1 MKMLR
6 NIGVTLAAM
15 AVAGTHLHAST
26 VGTGCLT
33 LRFQE
38 TVGAPSWR
46 EVEVVTATGT
56 AIPTGVYDTYC
67 AAITVPI
74 FRNSAYTFSAWDIH
88 DPNVA
93 ALGMVNDDTHLDE
106 VEYILNQQYTTL
118 SSPVDSL
125 PYTAD
130 DVQVAIWTLLDGV
143 SAITASNLGSTIN
156 YTQNHVDEILAEAAA
171 HNGYVAPCGSI
182 KAYLL
187 NPVSNPNVCGLTF
200 DPETTAPTAQNLLI
214 GISTICPPPP
224 LEDPV
229 TLLCVATQTGEVNQ
243 PYSAQMVADGGV
255 APVGL
260 TEIDYTFSLTGGAL
274 PPGLELNTD
283 TGVISG
289 TPTGNGGVFT
299 FTITVRDAVGNTG
312 VHTATKECSITIAPP
327 PPPLLEVACASV
339 NTGRVG
345 VSYSAAISVSGGV
358 APYSFS
364 SVTLPAWLTL
374 NPTTGALTGTPP
386 TAGAFPFS
394 VTVTDSAGGTR
405 TQTSTVNCSVTVAP
419 ACTPVTV
426 GCVADN
432 TGVVGESYT
441 STLSVSGG
449 VAPYKFY
456 VIYGCLPA
464 GLTLNQNTGVISG
477 IPTSSGYFDFTIK
490 VVDSAAAACGC
501 NSYDTVCCR
510 ITVTA
515 NCPPIALSCVSTTT
529 GKVGT
534 AYTGSLTATGGV
546 APYTFSIVSGYLPAG
561 LTLNPTTGAITGTP
575 TCAGTFSFTAKVKG
589 ANYAACGCYGYDTVC
604 CSIKIDPA
612 TTTCVG
618 LVSGDTA
625 TIGYWNGPNGQALIK
640 SLNGGPT
647 AKNLGNWLAA
657 TYPYLWGANAGTRNM
672 AGKSNDQV
680 AAFFKFLFSNCGNP
694 KTEAQMLA
702 VALAVYVTD
711 SDLAGTTARNC
722 GFNVS
727 SSGTGAKCY
736 NVGTYGCYVG
746 FTNCKTYTVSA
757 ILAQANAKKRT
768 CSFNASAFNCI
779 FDGINRKGDRL

>member
-6 NIGVTLAAM
+6 NIGVALAAIG
-15 AVAGTHLHAST
+15 VAGAQLHATT

-38 TVGAPSWR
+38 TVGIPSWR
-46 EVEVVTATGT
+46 EVEVVSATGT
-56 AIPTGVYDTYC
+56 VIPTGVYDTFC
-67 AAITVPI
+67 ADIDAGIA
-74 FRNSAYTFSAWDIH
+74 RNQPYTFSAWDIH
-88 DPNVA
+88 DPHVA
-93 ALGMVNDDTHLDE
+93 SFNLVNDDSYLDE

-118 SSPVDSL
+118 SSTVDSL
-125 PYTAD
+125 PFTAD

-143 SAITASNLGSTIN
+143 GSITASNLGLTTN
-156 YTQNHVDEILAEAAA
+156 FTQNHVDEIIAEAIA

-187 NPVSNPNVCGLTF
+187 SPVSAPGSCGLVF
-200 DPETTAPTAQNLLI
+200 DPATTPSAGQSLLI
-214 GISTICPPPP
+214 GIPTICPPPP

-229 TLLCVATQTGEVNQ
+229 TLLCVETQTGDVGQ
-243 PYSAQMVADGGV
+243 PYSAQMVADGGEV
-255 APVGL
+255 AIGQTAV
-260 TEIDYTFSLTGGAL
+260 DYTFSLTGGSLPQGLAL
-274 PPGLELNTD
+274 DVD

-289 TPTGNGGVFT
+289 TPTAAGAFVFT
-299 FTITVRDAVGNTG
+299 VTVTDAVGNTG
-312 VHTATKECSITIAPP
+312 FHTTFKECSITIAPP
-327 PPPLLEVACASV
+327 PPPLLEVACAAV

-345 VSYSAAISVSGGV
+345 VAYSATIAVSGGV

-374 NPTTGALTGTPP
+374 NPTTGALTGTPIA
-386 TAGAFPFS
+386 AGAFPFT
-394 VTVTDSAGGTR
+394 VTVTDSAGGTL
-405 TQTSTVNCSVTVAP
+405 TQTSTVSCSVTVTP
-419 ACTPVTV
+419 ACTPVMV

-432 TGVVGESYT
+432 TGVVGQPYS

-456 VIYGCLPA
+456 VISGSLPA

-477 IPTSSGYFDFTIK
+477 TPTSAGYRDFIIK

-510 ITVTA
+510 ITVES
-515 NCPPIALSCVSTTT
+515 NCPPIAIKCVTTTT

-546 APYTFSIVSGYLPAG
+546 APYTFSIISGCLPAG

-575 TCAGTFSFTAKVKG
+575 TSAGTFSFTAKVKG

-612 TTTCVG
+612 TTACVG

-640 SLNGGPT
+640 SLNGGST
-647 AKNLGNWLAA
+647 SKKLGNWLAA
-657 TYPYLWGANAGTRNM
+657 TYPYLWGANAGTKNLT
-672 AGKSNDQV
+672 GKSNEQV
-680 AAFFKFLFSNCGNP
+680 AAFFKYVFSNCGNP

-711 SDLAGTTARNC
+711 SDLAGTVAQAS

-727 SSGTGAKCY
+727 SAGTGAKCY
-736 NVGTYGCYVG
+736 NVGSYGCYVG
-746 FTNCKTYTVSA
+746 LTNNKSYTVSA
-757 ILAQANAKKRT
+757 ILAQANSKKRT
-768 CSFNASAFNCI
+768 CDFNGSAFNCI

>member
-15 AVAGTHLHAST
+15 AVAGTQMRAAT

-74 FRNSAYTFSAWDIH
+74 FRNAAYTFSAWDIQ
-88 DPNVA
+88 DPNVV
-93 ALGMVNDDTHLDE
+93 ALGLVNDDSNLDE

-118 SSPVDSL
+118 SSAVDSL
-125 PYTAD
+125 PFTPD

-143 SAITASNLGSTIN
+143 SAITASNLGSTVN

-171 HNGYVAPCGSI
+171 NNGYVAPCGSI

-187 NPVSNPNVCGLTF
+187 NPVSSANACGVAF
-200 DPETTAPTAQNLLI
+200 DPETAPPSAQNLLI
-214 GISTICPPPP
+214 GIPTICPPPP

-229 TLLCVATQTGEVNQ
+229 TLVCVATQTGEVDQ

-255 APVGL
+255 AAVGQ
-260 TEIDYTFSLTGGAL
+260 TEVDYTFSLASGPL
-274 PPGLELNTD
+274 PPGLMLDPD

-289 TPTGNGGVFT
+289 IPTAAGSFPFSVVVT
-299 FTITVRDAVGNTG
+299 DSVGNTG
-312 VHTATKECSITIAPP
+312 IHAATNECSITIAPP
-327 PPPLLEVACASV
+327 PPPALEVACASA
-339 NTGRVG
+339 NTGQVG
-345 VSYSAAISVSGGV
+345 VAYNATISVSGGV

-364 SVTLPAWLTL
+364 STSLPAWLTL

-394 VTVTDSAGGTR
+394 VTVTDSAGGTL
-405 TQTSTVNCSVTVAP
+405 TQTSTVDCSVTVAP
-419 ACTPVTV
+419 ACVPVTV

-432 TGVVGESYT
+432 TGVVGQPYS
-441 STLSVSGG
+441 SALSVSGG
-449 VAPYKFY
+449 IAPYKFY
-456 VIYGCLPA
+456 VISGYLPA

-477 IPTSSGYFDFTIK
+477 TPTSAGYRDFVIK

-510 ITVTA
+510 ITIQS
-515 NCPPIALSCVSTTT
+515 NCPPISLSCVSTIR

-534 AYTGSLTATGGV
+534 AYTGSLAASGGV
-546 APYTFSIVSGYLPAG
+546 APYTFSIVSGCLPAG

-575 TCAGTFSFTAKVKG
+575 TSAGTFSFTAKVKG

-604 CSIKIDPA
+604 CSIKVDPA
-612 TTTCVG
+612 TSACVG

-625 TIGYWNGPNGQALIK
+625 TIGYWNGPNGQALIR
-640 SLNGGPT
+640 SLNGGPA
-647 AKNLGNWLAA
+647 AKNLGNWLAT
-657 TYPYLWGANAGTRNM
+657 TYPHLWGANAGSRNL
-672 AGKSNDQV
+672 AGRSNDQV
-680 AAFFKFLFSNCGNP
+680 AAFFRSQFCLRGA

-711 SDLAGTTARNC
+711 SDLAGNVAQAS

-736 NVGTYGCYVG
+736 NVGGYGCYVG
-746 FTNCKTYTVSA
+746 LTNNKSYTVSA
-757 ILAQANAKKRT
+757 LLAQANSKKRT
-768 CSFNASAFNCI
+768 CSFNSGAFNCI